1 MYMEKGKG
9 LRIDIFTYTPIKR
22 LRGFLTSLFR
32 RKIKWWQKNEPK
44 YEFLI
49 QVYLMR
55 ALEQCFSTAG
65 PRGRFCRSLGTY
77 RQACEQYAC
86 PIISLMASKI
96 IILFYYF
103 IIISF
108 LLSEIK
114 SYRSAM
120 VILKIF
126 WSAVPKGLKN
136 TALEGNDWCVSRV
149 KTL

>member
-1 MYMEKGKG
+1 
-9 LRIDIFTYTPIKR
+9 
-22 LRGFLTSLFR
+22 
-32 RKIKWWQKNEPK
+32 
-44 YEFLI
+44 
-49 QVYLMR
+49 MR

-65 PRGRFCRSLGTY
+65 PRVRFCRSLGTY

-86 PIISLMASKI
+86 PKIPLMMSKI

-120 VILKIF
+120 VILKISR
-126 WSAVPKGLKN
+126 SAVPKMLKN
-136 TALEGNDWCVSRV
+136 TALEGND
-149 KTL
+149 